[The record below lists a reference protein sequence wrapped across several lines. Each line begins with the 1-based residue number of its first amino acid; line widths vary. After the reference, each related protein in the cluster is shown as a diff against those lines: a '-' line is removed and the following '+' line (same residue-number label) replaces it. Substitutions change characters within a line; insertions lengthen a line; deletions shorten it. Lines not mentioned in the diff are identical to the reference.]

1 MPERFYEFMSH
12 TQHRRAL
19 LFYRTQNAA
28 WLWLGLAAIVSAI
41 NWFSNP
47 EAAAKRSAVGRELSG
62 PWDDLWTISTA
73 IGGVLIIY
81 GIWQFRI
88 RSEIVGHLAFAA
100 GVAVNFVAVLVVF
113 GLTST
118 SIILGAVCIASGA
131 RAWFLWK
138 LARGADF
145 S

>member
-12 TQHRRAL
+12 TQHKRAL
-19 LFYRTQNAA
+19 LFYRTQNSA
-28 WLWLGLAAIVSAI
+28 WLWLGLATIVSAI

-47 EAAAKRSAVGRELSG
+47 AEASKKSAVGRELSG
-62 PWDDLWTISTA
+62 PWDDLWTLCTA
-73 IGGVLIIY
+73 IGGIFIIY
-81 GIWQFRI
+81 GIWRFRI
-88 RSEIVGHLAFAA
+88 RSEIIGHLFLSA
-100 GVAVNFVAVLVVF
+100 GIAVNFAAVVVVF

-118 SIILGAVCIASGA
+118 SIVLGAVCVASVA